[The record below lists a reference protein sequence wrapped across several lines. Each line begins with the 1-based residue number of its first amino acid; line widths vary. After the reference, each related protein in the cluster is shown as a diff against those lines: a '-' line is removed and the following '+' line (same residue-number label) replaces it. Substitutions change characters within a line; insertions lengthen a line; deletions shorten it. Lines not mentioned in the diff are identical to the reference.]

1 MPEAPEV
8 EIMNQEIDADF
19 KGKQLLN
26 YNILKG
32 ITITQLPLR
41 LPPLHSALG

>member
-8 EIMNQEIDADF
+8 EIMNQEIDSDF

-32 ITITQLPLR
+32 KYKKKKPF
-41 LPPLHSALG
+41 S

>member
-8 EIMNQEIDADF
+8 EVMNQEIPKDF
-19 KGKQLLN
+19 KNKQLLN

-32 ITITQLPLR
+32 KYKKTKPI
-41 LPPLHSALG
+41 